1 MGRKTVLA
9 ELLYKLYAFKSRRM
23 RSIIRGL
30 IRRLE
35 GGEMYSETLRRIF
48 LDYYKIKI
56 GMYSYGGCFN
66 YEFIAE
72 NTEIG
77 RYCSFARGVCVFN
90 GNHPLHFK
98 SVHPFFYNPQ
108 YGYVKEEKIPR
119 SKLIVGNDVWVGRN
133 AIIVPS
139 VSRIGDGAVIGA
151 GAVVT
156 KDVPDFAVV
165 AGNPAK
171 IIKYRFPQETISR
184 IKASEWWNK
193 DMEELRGELDE
204 FTKPIVDE
212 IYQKIQSGGIAKFE

>member
-1 MGRKTVLA
+1 VGRKTVLA
-9 ELLYKLYAFKSRRM
+9 ELLYKLYAVENRRM
-23 RSIIRGL
+23 RNIIL
-30 IRRLE
+30 NIVTRLE
-35 GGEMYSETLRRIF
+35 GGQMYSETLRRIF
-48 LDYYKIKI
+48 LDYYRIKI

-66 YEFIAE
+66 YSLIAE

-77 RYCSFARGVCVFN
+77 RYCSFASGVCVFN
-90 GNHPLHFK
+90 GNHPLNFK

-108 YGYVKEEKIPR
+108 FGYVKEEKIPR
-119 SKLIVGNDVWVGRN
+119 SKLIIGNDVWVGRN

-139 VSRIGDGAVIGA
+139 VNCIGDGAVIGA

-171 IIKYRFPQETISR
+171 IIKYRFPQETITH

-193 DMEELRGELDE
+193 DIEELQGELDK
-204 FTKPIVDE
+204 FTRPVAE
-212 IYQKIQSGGIAKFE
+212 NCR

>member
-9 ELLYKLYAFKSRRM
+9 ELLYKLYAVRNTKM
-23 RSIIRGL
+23 RGIIL
-30 IRRLE
+30 ELVTRLE
-35 GGEMYSETLRRIF
+35 GGQMYSETLRRIF

-66 YEFIAE
+66 SSLIAE

-90 GNHPLHFK
+90 GNHPLNFK
-98 SVHPFFYNPQ
+98 SVHPFFYNSQ
-108 YGYVKEEKIPR
+108 FGYVKEGKIPR
-119 SKLIVGNDVWVGRN
+119 SKLIVGNDVWVGQN

-156 KDVPDFAVV
+156 KDVPDFAVM
-165 AGNPAK
+165 AGNPAE
-171 IIKYRFPQETISR
+171 IIKYRFSQETISR
-184 IKASEWWNK
+184 IKTSQWWNK
-193 DMEELRGELDE
+193 DIEKLQEELNE
-204 FTKPIVDE
+204 FTRPISDE
-212 IYQKIQSGGIAKFE
+212 TCRKIQQ